1 MLFWFLLGFAVL
13 AATILFAT
21 WYAQASPRAAK
32 RAFKIGVACGV
43 VLAGLLALALF
54 GAPRI
59 AGVLALLA
67 SLAFALRGMS
77 RRARATQGPSPG
89 GASSVRSDWFEMSL
103 DHDGGDISGVVL
115 QGAFEGASLD
125 DLTEA
130 QLDDLAQECAGDLN
144 SRRLL
149 EAYLARRFGRAEQDD
164 FDGGEGAA
172 DPSAGMT
179 EAEARQI
186 LGVDQAAGQKEINAA
201 YKRLIATAHPDRGG
215 SAYLAAKINE
225 ARDLLLGRNR

>member
-13 AATILFAT
+13 AATLLFAA
-21 WYAQASPRAAK
+21 WYAQASQAAAK
-32 RAFKIGVACGV
+32 RAFKIGIACGI
-43 VLAGLLALALF
+43 VLAGLLTLAVF
-54 GAPRI
+54 GAPRL
-59 AGVLALLA
+59 AGALAFLVSVLLA
-67 SLAFALRGMS
+67 FRGMF

-130 QLDDLAQECAGDLN
+130 QLDDLAQECAADMN

-164 FDGGEGAA
+164 FEAGEGAA
-172 DPSAGMT
+172 SADAGMT

-186 LGVDQAAGQKEINAA
+186 LGVDPSAGRQEINAA

-225 ARDLLLGRNR
+225 ARDLLLGQT